1 MTTPTYTGYSNTDW
15 ARTAA
20 TTLADHI
27 RDEEQAWLKNYQMG
41 ALLEANGRV
50 TYNHS
55 GRGMTWDVRY
65 RKHTM
70 EGNSGETPRNFARKN
85 LWKVAALPNKRGYQ
99 ATDSITKAEMLENRG
114 EPAIIKLFD
123 NFVERISESV
133 KQGIGPEFYQDGS
146 ASGNEMSWHGLF
158 TMFNT
163 NGTTTIT
170 TGAQRTA
177 NAADVVGFPADTYAG
192 ITTGPGD
199 YGGEQDA
206 NSVWPLG
213 TCDPEFDFW
222 TPLVINPQSTNAAAF
237 PSSTDTW
244 AGAADEILRYAIL
257 QSQRNNAQDGG
268 LTNFFLNRESYGP
281 FLNLIDNKEQI
292 RVTRNE
298 AQGLTSLG
306 FRNVVNFDGIEVSWE
321 TGIPAN
327 VGYGFNYQNIEL
339 RCMEDTIFKSEGP
352 FYDEHTQNYNA
363 VVYTLSNHQIQFSP
377 RNVTKWLTLA

>member
-1 MTTPTYTGYSNTDW
+1 MTAPTYTGYSNTDW

-41 ALLEANGRV
+41 ALLESNGRV

-65 RKHTM
+65 RKHTL

-123 NFVERISESV
+123 GFVERISESV
-133 KQGIGPEFYQDGS
+133 KQGIGPEFYIDGN
-146 ASGNEMSWHGLF
+146 ATGNELAWHGIESF
-158 TMFNT
+158 CGATQT
-163 NGTTTIT
+163 VTAGTA
-170 TGAQRTA
+170 GATARTA
-177 NAADVVGFPADTYAG
+177 NAADFVGYPNDNYADNNTNL
-192 ITTGPGD
+192 GD
-199 YGGEQDA
+199 AGGEGDPTLT
-206 NSVWPLG
+206 WPG
-213 TCDPEFDFW
+213 GVNDPEFDFW
-222 TPLVINPQSTNAAAF
+222 TPLLVNYTCTGFSPSTH
-237 PSSTDTW
+237 TW
-244 AGAADEILRYAIL
+244 ANQGDEALRFGIIHG
-257 QSQRNNAQDGG
+257 QRNSMANGQMTNVFLDRG
-268 LTNFFLNRESYGP
+268 LYFQ

-292 RVTRNE
+292 RIQRGE
-298 AQGLTSLG
+298 DWSLTKLG
-306 FRNVVNFDGIEVSWE
+306 FKNVVGFDGIEVSWE

-327 VGYGFNYQNIEL
+327 VGYGFNYNDIEL

-352 FYDEHTQNYNA
+352 FYDEHTQNMNA
-363 VVYTLSNHQIQFSP
+363 VVYTLSNLKFSSP
-377 RNVTKWLTLA
+377 RNITKWLTLA